1 VHKIPFAALLL
12 LVAVVSAPSSS
23 AAAEAPAVRSVTLA
37 VEKMSCA
44 ACPITVRKA
53 LERVP
58 GVSRVTVD
66 YDRKTAVV
74 TFDPARAS
82 IEALTRATTEAG
94 YPSSLKP

>member
-1 VHKIPFAALLL
+1 MLLL
-12 LVAVVSAPSSS
+12 LIAVAAVPSPL

-66 YDRKTAVV
+66 YDRKTAAV
-74 TFDPARAS
+74 TFDPARTS